1 MKELPL
7 NSKNRSIERREFVK
21 LGCMGLLSFTTIA
34 REHKSFANTFLPVP
48 AAPISPVV
56 LKSAQLEVVLDREQG
71 LPSSYK
77 FSNSHAV
84 IQGSVLAEKILAIIC
99 SLSAWEFRPISVVPV
114 AVRATSTQADFQFH
128 ASWSGQTAATFV
140 VRYALSE
147 STIFV
152 TLEDVQEMKGF
163 ELIQVELPQLAT
175 VLEEQKGAWL
185 AHGETGGSV
194 ATLAQAKPGH
204 LAASRFWG
212 DILATLPVVM
222 IGTDDAV
229 CIQETTAYMDGTALA
244 VWTQE
249 SGKQAILGATQRYRV
264 NGSLTYDMN
273 ADGANGHIA
282 GKPGTP
288 NLLVGQKSSCR
299 LDLLCDREGNRR
311 MDWLA
316 AMKYVRKRMPPIP
329 NPYYH
334 DKFQHDVIC
343 DLPRPQAPVCTFAQA
358 ADRVAQLAALMDGAP
373 QIARIWG
380 WQYRGK
386 DTGYPAVDK
395 VNPRLGTYEDL
406 MGFKQTA
413 HSYNT
418 LVTLSD
424 NYDDAYKSSPAWDP
438 ALVARRPDE
447 ELWIS
452 QNWTGET
459 SYVLGPAK
467 YMESAG
473 VKRARFT
480 CEYYKV
486 EKAAHID
493 VVTYYSIRSDWDTKK
508 PASGFKNLTEGRYK
522 LLEIYKEYGV
532 DVSSE
537 LIRYPFIGKVSSY
550 HYGVSGGVCPF
561 GGDPIPLQAALY
573 RKSAIW
579 GQESDL
585 LAIAQGI
592 ANEIFY
598 NGHGYLWFSED
609 PSFNVPVDRLAELY
623 YLSHLPWRALH
634 HLDLESFD
642 RKGDLFVLGFENNAT
657 AKLNLKTKE
666 YAVELDGVE
675 IARTGTT
682 FCPID
687 DERIAFYSTAGGELS
702 VDLPKNWDKAKAVAI
717 ALAVYPADRTVLPIK
732 GEKNVATLDVPA
744 RRPVMLYRHGAEA
757 KARLLVPSA
766 G

>member
-1 MKELPL
+1 L
-7 NSKNRSIERREFVK
+7 NNEKRNIERREFIK
-21 LGCMGLLSFTTIA
+21 LGSMGLLSFTTIA
-34 REHKSFANTFLPVP
+34 RERASFADTLPP
-48 AAPISPVV
+48 AHATPVNPVV
-56 LKSAQLEVVLDREQG
+56 LKSPQFEVVLDREHG
-71 LPSSYK
+71 LPYLYK
-77 FSNSHAV
+77 FSKLRAV
-84 IQGSVLAEKILAIIC
+84 IQGSVLAEKILATIC
-99 SLSAWEFRPISVVPV
+99 SVSAWEFRPVSVVPV
-114 AVRATSTQADFQFH
+114 AVRATGTQADFQFH
-128 ASWSGQTAATFV
+128 ASWSGQAAASFV
-140 VRYALSE
+140 VRYVLSAA
-147 STIFV
+147 TVLV
-152 TLEDVQEMKGF
+152 TLEDVQEMNGF

-185 AHGETGGSV
+185 AHGDMGGSV
-194 ATLAQAKPGH
+194 ATLDQARPGH
-204 LAASRFWG
+204 LPASRFWG

-222 IGTDDAV
+222 IGTEDV
-229 CIQETTAYMDGTALA
+229 LCIQETTAYMDGTALA
-244 VWTQE
+244 VFTQE
-249 SGKQAILGATQRYRV
+249 AGKRASLGTTQRYRV

-273 ADGANGHIA
+273 ADGVNGHIA

-299 LDLLCDREGNRR
+299 LDFLCDEEGNRKI
-311 MDWLA
+311 DWLA
-316 AMKYVRKRMPPIP
+316 GAKYVRQRMPPIP
-329 NPYYH
+329 NSYYH
-334 DKFQHDVIC
+334 DKFQHDVLC
-343 DLPRPQAPVCTFAQA
+343 DLPRPQAAVCTFAQA
-358 ADRVAQLAALMDGAP
+358 QDRIAELAALIDGAP

-380 WQYRGK
+380 WQFRGK

-395 VNPRLGTYEDL
+395 VNPRLGTYQDL
-406 MGFKQTA
+406 MDFKQTA

-452 QNWTGET
+452 QNWTGEI

-480 CEYYKV
+480 CEHYKV
-486 EKAAHID
+486 EKVAHID
-493 VVTYYSIRSDWDTKK
+493 VVTYYSIRNDWDIQK
-508 PASGFKNLTEGRYK
+508 PASGFRNLTEGRYK

-537 LIRYPFIGKVSSY
+537 LIRYPFIGRVSSY

-579 GQESDL
+579 GQESDP

-609 PSFNVPVDRLAELY
+609 PAFNVPVDRLAELY

-634 HLDLESFD
+634 HLALESFD
-642 RKGDLFVLGFENNAT
+642 RKGDLLVLGFENKAT

-666 YAVELDGVE
+666 YSIEFDGLE
-675 IARTGTT
+675 IARTGAT

-687 DERIAFYSTAGGELS
+687 DERIALYSTAGGELS
-702 VDLPKNWDKAKAVAI
+702 VKLPKNWDKAKAVAI
-717 ALAVYPADRTVLPIK
+717 ALAVYPADRSAIPIK
-732 GEKNVATLDVPA
+732 GDQDVVSLDVPA

-757 KARLLVPSA
+757 TARLLS
-766 G
+766 

>member
-1 MKELPL
+1 
-7 NSKNRSIERREFVK
+7 VK
-21 LGCMGLLSFTTIA
+21 LGSMGFVGWTSIA
-34 REHKSFANTFLPVP
+34 RERMSFANPVP
-48 AAPISPVV
+48 PLYAQPANAVV
-56 LKSAQLEVVLDREQG
+56 LKSSQLEVTLDREQG
-71 LPSSYK
+71 LPHSYR
-77 FSNSHAV
+77 FSQSQAM
-84 IQGSVLAEKILAIIC
+84 IRGSVLAEKIVATVC
-99 SLSAWEFRPISVVPV
+99 SVSAWEFLPISVVPV
-114 AVRATSTQADFQFH
+114 TVRATAAQADFHFR
-128 ASWSGQTAATFV
+128 AVWAGQTAASFV

-147 STIFV
+147 TTV
-152 TLEDVQEMKGF
+152 LVALEDVQEMKGF

-185 AHGETGGSV
+185 AHGESGGSV
-194 ATLAQAKPGH
+194 ATLKQAKAGH

-222 IGTDDAV
+222 IGTDDAI
-229 CIQETTAYMDGTALA
+229 CIQETTAYMDGTSLA
-244 VWTQE
+244 VWTHE
-249 SGKQAILGATQRYRV
+249 AGKGATLGATQRYRV

-273 ADGANGHIA
+273 ADGVNGHIA

-299 LDLLCDREGNRR
+299 LDFLCDPGHNTK

-316 AMKYVRKRMPPIP
+316 AMKYVRKRMPPMP
-329 NPYYH
+329 NPYFH
-334 DKFQHDVIC
+334 DKFQHDIIC

-358 ADRVAQLAALMDGAP
+358 EDRIGQLAALIDGAP
-373 QIARIWG
+373 QIARVWG

-395 VNPRLGTYEDL
+395 VDPRLGTYEDL
-406 MGFKQTA
+406 MGLKQAA

-447 ELWIS
+447 QLWVS
-452 QNWTGET
+452 QNWTGEI

-467 YMESAG
+467 YMETAG
-473 VKRARFT
+473 EKRAHFT
-480 CEYYKV
+480 CEHYKV
-486 EKAAHID
+486 EKVAHID
-493 VVTYYSIRSDWDTKK
+493 VVTYYSIRNDWDVEK

-522 LLEIYKEYGV
+522 LLDIYKGHGV

-561 GGDPIPLQAALY
+561 GGDAIPLQAALY

-579 GQESDL
+579 GQESDP

-609 PSFNVPVDRLAELY
+609 PSFNVGVDRLAELY

-634 HLDLESFD
+634 QLDLESFD
-642 RKGDLFVLGFENNAT
+642 RNGDMLTLGFENGAV
-657 AKLNLKTKE
+657 ARLNWKTKD
-666 YAVELDGVE
+666 YVVALNGVE
-675 IARTGTT
+675 IARSGTT
-682 FCPID
+682 VCPID
-687 DERIAFYSTAGGELS
+687 DDRIAFYSVAGGELS
-702 VDLPKNWDKAKAVAI
+702 VKLPETWDKSRAVAI
-717 ALAVYPADRTVLPIK
+717 ALAVYPADRTSLPIK
-732 GEKNVATLDVPA
+732 GDQAVVTLDVPA
-744 RRPVMLYRHGAEA
+744 RRPVVLYRHGAEA
-757 KARLLVPSA
+757 AQRLLASSPA
-766 G
+766 